1 MVSSYGN
8 RDRLDLLPV
17 AEDSDDTGI
26 GARFKYP
33 NEEAQS
39 IHPFDGATDC
49 HETYKSATASEI

>member
-8 RDRLDLLPV
+8 KDRLDLLPV

-26 GARFKYP
+26 GARFKYA

-49 HETYKSATASEI
+49 HETYK